1 MKDATIEDRC
11 GAWVR
16 FEPVRTMR
24 TLLVLGATGKAG
36 RLVVERALGRGWSVA
51 AFVRNPDKLPA
62 ALRGR
67 VTVIA
72 GDLRDADA
80 ISAAVRSSRP
90 DAIIDASS
98 SLPFGHAKG
107 QPANSADRG
116 VITRATVT
124 TLEAEGRLPDCVL
137 VVVGGQLIPEPGGTI
152 EKWSVAVLAF
162 VLRTFLMRGPMR
174 EAEALVR
181 WCFEGAPRDFRFVYA
196 RLGQMLEQPSRGAL
210 RAEPTRNNIQHGAAS
225 YCDVADALIQ
235 LAGDETRGWERK
247 ALFFNYAGAG
257 K

>member
-1 MKDATIEDRC
+1 MK
-11 GAWVR
+11 
-16 FEPVRTMR
+16 

-36 RLVVERALGRGWSVA
+36 RLVVERALGQGFSVA
-51 AFVRNPDKLPA
+51 AFVRNPDKIPA
-62 ALRGR
+62 ALRAR

-72 GDLRDADA
+72 GDLRDADS

-98 SLPFGHAKG
+98 AIPFGHAKG

-116 VITRATVT
+116 VITRAVVT

-137 VVVGGQLIPEPGGTI
+137 LFVGGQIIPEPGGTI
-152 EKWSVAVLAF
+152 EKWSVALLAF
-162 VLRTFLMRGPMR
+162 VLRTFLMRRSMR
-174 EAEALVR
+174 EAEELLR

-196 RLGQMLEQPSRGAL
+196 RMGQMLEQPSRGAL
-210 RAEPTRNNIQHGAAS
+210 RAEPTRNNIQRGAAS
-225 YCDVADALIQ
+225 YCDVADALVQ
-235 LAGDETRGWERK
+235 LAGDETRAWERK
-247 ALFFNYAGAG
+247 ALFFNYGSAG